1 MEVLIADDHEL
12 VRKGLRLL
20 VQRVESNSIIFEA
33 GNFTELKKEINKQ
46 HNWALLIIDI
56 SMPGSNQLQG
66 IEIALSNSSQAP
78 VMVISGSEEP
88 DVIREALK
96 LGVKGFLTK
105 SSSADIME
113 QAIKLVMA
121 GGKYIPDSALD
132 FTHENHVCNKNQN
145 HNFLNISGLT
155 KRQSDVALLLTKGK
169 ANKEIGRDLDISE
182 ATVRT
187 HMTAIFK
194 IFEVN
199 NRTQAVLAINQLV
212 NKN

>member
-20 VQRVESNSIIFEA
+20 VQRIEPNSIIFEA

-46 HNWALLIIDI
+46 HNWELLIIDI

-78 VMVISGSEEP
+78 VVVISAAEEP
-88 DVIREALK
+88 EVIREALK

-121 GGKYIPDSALD
+121 GGKYIPDSVLD
-132 FTHENHVCNKNQN
+132 LTHKNHVCNENQK
-145 HNFLNISGLT
+145 HNFLNIPALT
-155 KRQSDVALLLTKGK
+155 KRQSDVASLLTKGK
-169 ANKEIGRDLDISE
+169 SNKEIGRDLDISE

-194 IFEVN
+194 ILEVN
-199 NRTQAVLAINQLV
+199 NRTQAVLAINQLII
-212 NKN
+212 K

>member
-12 VRKGLRLL
+12 VRKGLCLL
-20 VQRVESNSIIFEA
+20 VQRIESNSIIFEA
-33 GNFTELKKEINKQ
+33 GSFTELKKEINKP
-46 HNWALLIIDI
+46 HNWGLLIIDI
-56 SMPGSNQLQG
+56 SMPGSNQLQC
-66 IEIALSNSSQAP
+66 IEIALSNLSQAP
-78 VMVISGSEEP
+78 VVVISGTEEP
-88 DVIREALK
+88 EVIREVLK

-113 QAIKLVMA
+113 HAIKLVMA
-121 GGKYIPDSALD
+121 GGRYIPDSALD
-132 FTHENHVCNKNQN
+132 LTHEDYACNKN
-145 HNFLNISGLT
+145 HNFLNIPGLT

-199 NRTQAVLAINQLV
+199 NRTQAVLAINQLII
-212 NKN
+212 K

>member
-20 VQRVESNSIIFEA
+20 VQRIESNSIIFEA
-33 GNFTELKKEINKQ
+33 GTFTELKREINKQ
-46 HNWALLIIDI
+46 HNWELLIIDI

-66 IEIALSNSSQAP
+66 IEVALSNSSQAP
-78 VMVISGSEEP
+78 VVVISGSEES
-88 DVIREALK
+88 DIIRETLK
-96 LGVKGFLTK
+96 LGAKGFLPK

-121 GGKYIPDSALD
+121 GGRYIPDSALD
-132 FTHENHVCNKNQN
+132 ITLEDYVCSKNKS
-145 HNFLNISGLT
+145 HDSLNIPGLT
-155 KRQSDVALLLTKGK
+155 KRQNDVALLLTKGK

-194 IFEVN
+194 ILEVN
-199 NRTQAVLAINQLV
+199 NRTQAVLAINQFITT
-212 NKN
+212 

>member
-20 VQRVESNSIIFEA
+20 VQRIEPNSIIFEA

-46 HNWALLIIDI
+46 HNWELLIIDI

-78 VMVISGSEEP
+78 VVVISASEEP
-88 DVIREALK
+88 EVIREALK

-121 GGKYIPDSALD
+121 GGRYIPDSILD
-132 FTHENHVCNKNQN
+132 LTHENYVCNKKPK
-145 HNFLNISGLT
+145 T
-155 KRQSDVALLLTKGK
+155 
-169 ANKEIGRDLDISE
+169 
-182 ATVRT
+182 
-187 HMTAIFK
+187 
-194 IFEVN
+194 
-199 NRTQAVLAINQLV
+199 
-212 NKN
+212 

>member
-20 VQRVESNSIIFEA
+20 VQRIEPNSIIFEA

-46 HNWALLIIDI
+46 HNWELLIIDI
-56 SMPGSNQLQG
+56 SMPGSNRLQG

-78 VMVISGSEEP
+78 VVIISASEEP
-88 DVIREALK
+88 EVIREALK

-121 GGKYIPDSALD
+121 GGRYIPDSALD
-132 FTHENHVCNKNQN
+132 LTFEDYVCSKNKN
-145 HNFLNISGLT
+145 HGFFNIPGLT

-194 IFEVN
+194 ILEVN
-199 NRTQAVLAINQLV
+199 NRTQAVLAINQFITT
-212 NKN
+212 

>member
-20 VQRVESNSIIFEA
+20 VQRIESNSIIFEA
-33 GNFTELKKEINKQ
+33 GTFTELKREINKQ
-46 HNWALLIIDI
+46 HNWELLIIDI

-66 IEIALSNSSQAP
+66 IEVALSNSSQAP
-78 VMVISGSEEP
+78 VVVISGSEES
-88 DVIREALK
+88 DIIRETLK
-96 LGVKGFLTK
+96 LGAKGFLPK

-121 GGKYIPDSALD
+121 GGRYIPDSALD
-132 FTHENHVCNKNQN
+132 LTLEDYVYSKNKS
-145 HNFLNISGLT
+145 HDSLNIPGLT
-155 KRQSDVALLLTKGK
+155 KRQNDVALLLTKGK

-194 IFEVN
+194 ILEVN
-199 NRTQAVLAINQLV
+199 NRTQAVLAINQFITT
-212 NKN
+212 

>member
-20 VQRVESNSIIFEA
+20 VQRIEPNSIIFEA

-46 HNWALLIIDI
+46 HNWELLIIDI

-78 VMVISGSEEP
+78 VVVISASEEP
-88 DVIREALK
+88 EVIQEALK

-121 GGKYIPDSALD
+121 GGRYIPDFALD
-132 FTHENHVCNKNQN
+132 LTHENYACNQN
-145 HNFLNISGLT
+145 QKHNFLNIFGLT

-199 NRTQAVLAINQLV
+199 NRTQAVLAINKLII
-212 NKN
+212 K

>member
-1 MEVLIADDHEL
+1 
-12 VRKGLRLL
+12 
-20 VQRVESNSIIFEA
+20 
-33 GNFTELKKEINKQ
+33 
-46 HNWALLIIDI
+46 
-56 SMPGSNQLQG
+56 MPGSNQLQG

-78 VMVISGSEEP
+78 VVVISASEEP
-88 DVIREALK
+88 GVIREALK

-121 GGKYIPDSALD
+121 GGIYIPDSALD
-132 FTHENHVCNKNQN
+132 LTHENHD
-145 HNFLNISGLT
+145 FLNISGLT
-155 KRQSDVALLLTKGK
+155 KRQSDVALLLTEGK

-199 NRTQAVLAINQLV
+199 NRTQAVLAINQLII
-212 NKN
+212 K

>member
-20 VQRVESNSIIFEA
+20 VQRIESNSIIFEV

-46 HNWALLIIDI
+46 HNWELLIIDI

-66 IEIALSNSSQAP
+66 IEVALSNSSQAP
-78 VMVISGSEEP
+78 VVVISGSEEP
-88 DVIREALK
+88 EIIREALK

-121 GGKYIPDSALD
+121 GGKYIPDFALD
-132 FTHENHVCNKNQN
+132 LTHEDYTYNKN

-169 ANKEIGRDLDISE
+169 SNKEIGRDLDISE

-199 NRTQAVLAINQLV
+199 NRTQAVLVINQLV
-212 NKN
+212 NT